1 MRIPQ
6 VFKTKNILLLITFNP
21 LHPSHTIKIKL
32 SIYSQKRQ
40 KQDILSTTIYSPL
53 ASRGCNLD
61 FSFSAGQVDLIIRQ

>member
-21 LHPSHTIKIKL
+21 LHPSHHKLNCPFILKKDKNKIFCQL
-32 SIYSQKRQ
+32 QC
-40 KQDILSTTIYSPL
+40 TPL

-61 FSFSAGQVDLIIRQ
+61 FSVSDGQVDLIIRQ